1 MHCRRVV
8 DKFTENVIDAAQREL
23 TVETANKIKSLGSNA
38 LNLLKPETVRFLSKI
53 NALIDKHFS
62 IPMNV
67 PIGAN
72 KLQNMPEMDDF
83 ERKCKEDIVE
93 LETVYKQQAVM
104 MMYLAEELKFY
115 ETELITEAETDNEMC
130 NLFENNFT
138 ESNCNEDLVDAMLKV
153 LKNLSVD

>member
-1 MHCRRVV
+1 MHCKRVV

-53 NALIDKHFS
+53 NALIDKHMT

-67 PIGAN
+67 PIGVN
-72 KLQNMPEMDDF
+72 NLQNMPEMDDY
-83 ERKCKEDIVE
+83 ERKCKEDIAE
-93 LETVYKQQAVM
+93 LESVFKQQSIM
-104 MMYLAEELKFY
+104 MAYLTEELKFY
-115 ETELITEAETDNEMC
+115 DNELIAEAESDNEMC

-138 ESNCNEDLVDAMLKV
+138 ESNFNEELVDAMLKV
-153 LKNLSVD
+153 LKNISIE